1 MWGLLVVVAGRG
13 VVPSGRKIV
22 VSTRSAFEDQSES
35 SLRVAHFVGG
45 LAEVARQT
53 FASRRFWRIQW
64 LVLAL
69 VVLHY
74 LSDYLNN
81 RGTLPFSGFIFEAA
95 LVVPAVLASTE
106 FGAVGSLATSL
117 GGSLLMLSIEFLE
130 THTSHEVEAE
140 WTILLVVVLT
150 ALLVG
155 IRDDR
160 LRAQRA
166 LFDLAT
172 ESGEVAVWEYDVE
185 RNVMRRSKNHDALY
199 GLAWQNPWRLETFL
213 EAAHPDDRASAAAA
227 IEQSLVPGGPDDY
240 NYDVRVIWPDSTIHW
255 LWVQGTVTR
264 RDAAGRGTHVRGTDM
279 VITQRKELEL
289 ASRRLR
295 MLYAALSECNQSVIY
310 ANDEMDLFERIVN
323 ATVSVGTAQMAWI
336 GVFDHPQRTAR
347 PVASAGVD
355 AAEFLAERRSIQS
368 DSSPSAWPA
377 SEAATSGEIIIRPL
391 ARDDADELS
400 RVGAAH
406 GWRVVAALP
415 ISRRGS
421 VVATLSLYSSEENF
435 FNESLRP
442 LFDEMV
448 KDLSFALD
456 LFEDQRLHQH
466 SELALARSEERFRAV
481 VEQSV
486 VGIYLARNG
495 RFELGNARAASMLGF
510 DSVASMIGTSDDVI
524 PASSDQQLG
533 SDASYFIESE
543 YEKVVTVPRHDGGAS
558 KLWISSIPIAEHGSQ
573 AQLGIID
580 DVTALVERDILAATH
595 FREISSLLHATV
607 SMATSISEQRDP
619 YTAGHQSRVAEIAAR
634 LGLAM
639 NLDAD
644 QIEGLRVAGQLHDIG
659 KISIP
664 AEILTRPGRLSDMER
679 RLIQLHPQSG
689 YDILCDI
696 PFPWPV
702 AAVALQHHERLDGS
716 GYPKGLKGS
725 DILFDARII
734 AVADVME
741 AMSSHRPYR
750 ASLGPEAAI
759 SEIESGAGSLYDADV
774 AAHCVR
780 LARSGQLL
788 P

>member
-1 MWGLLVVVAGRG
+1 MR
-13 VVPSGRKIV
+13 
-22 VSTRSAFEDQSES
+22 TRSAFDDQFES
-35 SLRVAHFVGG
+35 APGNTHSLDG
-45 LAEVARQT
+45 LRQNARNT
-53 FASRRFWRIQW
+53 FANSRFWRIQW

-74 LSDYLNN
+74 LFDYLNH
-81 RGTLPFSGFIFEAA
+81 RDVIPFSGFFVDAV
-95 LVVPAVLASTE
+95 LVVPAVLVSAE
-106 FGAVGSLATSL
+106 FGVVGSLATSL
-117 GGSLLMLSIEFLE
+117 VGSLLLSSSEFFE
-130 THTSHEVEAE
+130 AHTVHEVEAE

-155 IRDDR
+155 LRDDR
-160 LRAQRA
+160 LRSQRE

-172 ESGEVAVWEYDVE
+172 VSGEVAVWEYDVE
-185 RNVMRRSKNHDALY
+185 RNSMRRSRNHDALY
-199 GLAWQNPWRLETFL
+199 GLAWQFPWRLETFL
-213 EAAHPDDRASAAAA
+213 EATHPDDRAYTAAA
-227 IEQSLVPGGPDDY
+227 IERSLVPGGPDQYD
-240 NYDVRVIWPDSTIHW
+240 YDVRVVWPDSTVHW
-255 LWVQGTVTR
+255 LWVQGIVTR
-264 RDAAGRGTHVRGTDM
+264 RDAAGRGTLVRGIDM
-279 VITQRKELEL
+279 VITRRKEFEL
-289 ASRRLR
+289 ANRRLG
-295 MLYAALSECNQSVIY
+295 MLYAALSECNQAVIY
-310 ANDEMDLFERIVN
+310 ANDEMNLFERIVE
-323 ATVSVGTAQMAWI
+323 ATVRVGTAQMAWI
-336 GVFDHPQRTAR
+336 GVFDHPERPAR
-347 PVASAGVD
+347 PVASAGAD

-368 DSSPSAWPA
+368 QSSSSIWPA
-377 SEAATSGEIIIRPL
+377 SEAATSGEIVIRDL
-391 ARDDADELS
+391 AADDVDQLS
-400 RVGAAH
+400 RIGAAH

-456 LFEDQRLHQH
+456 LFEDRRLHQR
-466 SELALARSEERFRAV
+466 SELALARSEERFRGV

-510 DSVASMIGTSDDVI
+510 DSVASMIGARDDTI
-524 PASSDQQLG
+524 PLSSDQQLV

-543 YEKVVTVPRHDGGAS
+543 YEKVVTVPRQDGAVS
-558 KLWISSIPIAEHGSQ
+558 HLWISSIPIAEHGSQ

-580 DVTALVERDILAATH
+580 DVTAIVERDILEATH

-619 YTAGHQSRVAEIAAR
+619 YTSGHQSRVAEIAAR
-634 LGLAM
+634 IGLAM
-639 NLDAD
+639 DLDAD

-702 AAVALQHHERLDGS
+702 ADVALQHHERMDGS
-716 GYPKGLKGS
+716 GYPQGLTGP
-725 DILFDARII
+725 DILLEARIV